1 MALAVASD
9 KRVEGYNNVPTAT
22 EAGLPNYVASSWY
35 AFWAIKGT
43 PKDIQDKMTTE
54 VNKAL
59 ASPEITERWA
69 SLGSTVP
76 KMNRAEASAFIAK
89 EIARWREVVK
99 VSNAKLD

>member
-1 MALAVASD
+1 M
-9 KRVEGYNNVPTAT
+9 NVPTAT

-43 PKDIQDKMTTE
+43 PKDIQDKMTAE

-59 ASPEITERWA
+59 ASPDITERWA
-69 SLGSTVP
+69 ALGSTVP
-76 KMNRAEASAFIAK
+76 QMNRVEAAAYIGK